1 MGAAF
6 RVFDV
11 GSRATA
17 YTLGGLVLVVAVAA
31 TLTSLSPS
39 DIAVW
44 AENVFGITFLC
55 FMGGLIFAA
64 VFCWAKAIQSPAD
77 RVWLTAGLQV
87 SNAIVTLALTYTLL
101 GISLGVGG
109 LAEQELTPETVRE
122 VVRGLTEKFSL
133 AFLTTVVGLPT
144 SAVLRILF
152 VVTEARNQQR
162 GAVVGTFCKGE
173 TR

>member
-6 RVFDV
+6 RAFDV
-11 GSRATA
+11 VSRAAA
-17 YTLGGLVLVVAVAA
+17 YTLGGLVLVVAAA
-31 TLTSLSPS
+31 AAVTSLGAS
-39 DIAVW
+39 DIAGW
-44 AENVFGITFLC
+44 AENVFGVTFLGL
-55 FMGGLIFAA
+55 MGGLIFTA
-64 VFCWAKAIQSPAD
+64 VFCWVKAIQSPAD
-77 RVWLTAGLQV
+77 RVWPVAGLQV